1 MIKIII
7 KYKKNDNFNHQRL
20 HLTIKKT
27 KKQMNIIVEILLMG
41 LAMLIGAYVVPG
53 VQVDG
58 YLSAIIAAILIAIAN
73 ATIGL
78 ILRIFTFPLNVLT
91 LGLISFVITVL
102 MVLLVDNLMD
112 GFNTSGFLAAAI
124 LAIVIALIKMVL
136 DSVFGTKG

>member
-1 MIKIII
+1 M
-7 KYKKNDNFNHQRL
+7 
-20 HLTIKKT
+20 KT
-27 KKQMNIIVEILLMG
+27 IVEILLMG

-58 YLSAIIAAILIAIAN
+58 YLSALIAAVLIAIAN

-91 LGLISFVITVL
+91 LGLISFIITVL
-102 MVLLVDNLMD
+102 MVLLVDNVMD

-124 LAIVIALIKMVL
+124 LAIVVALLKMVL
-136 DSVFGTKG
+136 DSIFGVKKD